1 MPYYSYHSK
10 NTFSAHSQILEL
22 IGRNKTVLDVG
33 CNKGYIGEHADKT
46 NTFYGLE
53 YDEVALFEAKKIYK
67 SVSIYDLNNLKD
79 LSFEVNS
86 FDVIVFADVL
96 EHVLYPKV
104 VLNFFKK
111 YLKKDGYIV
120 ISVPNI
126 ANWKVRLDLIF
137 GKFDYTETGIM
148 DRTHLHLYTF
158 KSAKILAQS
167 GGLKTIETRAGATFF
182 GRITSL
188 LPFLKGLLATNIIIK
203 VR

>member
-10 NTFSAHSQILEL
+10 NSFSTHSQILDL
-22 IGRNKTVLDVG
+22 IGANKTVLDVG

-53 YDEVALFEAKKIYK
+53 YDEVALADAKKIYK
-67 SVSIYDLNNLKD
+67 AVSKYDLNNLQD
-79 LSFEVNS
+79 LHLEVDS

-96 EHVLYPKV
+96 EHVLYPDE
-104 VLNFFKK
+104 VLKFFKK

-158 KSAKILAQS
+158 KSAQLLAQS
-167 GGLKTIETRAGATFF
+167 AQLETIEVRSGATFF
-182 GRITSL
+182 GKIISL
-188 LPFLKGLLATNIIIK
+188 FPFLKGLLATNIIIK
-203 VR
+203 VK

>member
-10 NTFSAHSQILEL
+10 NSFSTHSQILDL
-22 IGRNKTVLDVG
+22 IGKDKTVLDVG

-46 NTFYGLE
+46 NIFYGLE
-53 YDEVALFEAKKIYK
+53 YDEVALVEAKKIYK
-67 SVSIYDLNNLKD
+67 AVSKYDLNNLQD
-79 LSFEVNS
+79 LKFEEDS

-96 EHVLYPKV
+96 EHVLFPAE
-104 VLNFFKK
+104 VLTFFKK
-111 YLKKDGYIV
+111 YLKKDGYIL

-126 ANWKVRLDLIF
+126 ANWKVRLDLIM

-158 KSAKILAQS
+158 KSAQLLAQYS
-167 GGLKTIETRAGATFF
+167 ELKIIETRAGATFF
-182 GRITSL
+182 GRMISL
-188 LPFLKGLLATNIIIK
+188 FPFLKGLLATNIIIK